1 MLAYM
6 NGRDYGRAMTNSL
19 DKPEQ
24 PAAPA
29 PARPAEPS
37 LRDWLLLGVLTL
49 IGGASFAGIK
59 LAVATALPGTV
70 SAGRLW
76 AAAIFLLVYAYATGR
91 RLPAFL
97 QRQDGGNGWTVSTE
111 WRFMMAGGV
120 IGYAIPF
127 TLFPFAQQTV
137 SSMLAGIYMAF
148 MPLVTIILAR
158 IFADEELTARKVT
171 GFVLGTT
178 GVIFLI
184 GPAAIANILSADVI
198 AQGAMILAVICY
210 AIYAVLTRRAPEM
223 QARSFAA
230 GVMLSSAVAA
240 TPFALVSGQ
249 DWGAVSIVSW
259 VSILFLGL
267 FPSAIAAILII
278 TLIRKAGAG
287 FMALTNYATPV
298 VAIIIGMSAFGEPL
312 KPTFI
317 AGLVAILIGLAI
329 ARTKQISFGS
339 RDLQRLI
346 RPRR

>member
-1 MLAYM
+1 
-6 NGRDYGRAMTNSL
+6 MTDSL
-19 DKPEQ
+19 EKTEQ
-24 PAAPA
+24 PATAT
-29 PARPAEPS
+29 ARPAEPS
-37 LRDWLLLGVLTL
+37 LRDWLLLGLLTL

-76 AAAIFLLVYAYATGR
+76 AAAAFLLIYAYATGR
-91 RLPAFL
+91 HLPAFL
-97 QRQDGGNGWTVSTE
+97 RREEGKGWTVSTE

-158 IFADEELTARKVT
+158 IFADEELTVRKVT
-171 GFVLGTT
+171 GFMLGTT

-240 TPFALVSGQ
+240 SPFALVSGQ
-249 DWGAVSIVSW
+249 DWGAVSAVSW
-259 VSILFLGL
+259 LSILFLGL

-329 ARTKQISFGS
+329 SRTKQISFGA
-339 RDLQRLI
+339 RGLQRLI

>member
-1 MLAYM
+1 MSDIAEPT
-6 NGRDYGRAMTNSL
+6 DQHT
-19 DKPEQ
+19 
-24 PAAPA
+24 PAA
-29 PARPAEPS
+29 PARPADPS

-76 AAAIFLLVYAYATGR
+76 AAALFLLAYAYATGR
-91 RLPAFL
+91 RLPAFIR
-97 QRQDGGNGWTVSTE
+97 RQEGSGKGWTVSTE

-158 IFADEELTARKVT
+158 IFADEELTVRKVT

-198 AQGAMILAVICY
+198 AQGAMILAVVCY

-249 DWGAVSIVSW
+249 DWSAVSALSW
-259 VSILFLGL
+259 LAILFLGL

-329 ARTKQISFGS
+329 ARTKQITFGA
-339 RDLQRLI
+339 RGLQRLI